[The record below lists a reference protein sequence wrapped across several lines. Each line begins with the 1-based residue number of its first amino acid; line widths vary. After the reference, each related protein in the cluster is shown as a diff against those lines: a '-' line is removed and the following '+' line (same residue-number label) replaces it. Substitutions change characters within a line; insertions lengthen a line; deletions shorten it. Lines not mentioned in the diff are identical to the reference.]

1 VKRTVPMES
10 GLAETGSEAVLGD
23 GFDIFLYNSIYT
35 IIMTEKNKAVGH
47 KIKIQR
53 VERGR
58 TKSYYVN
65 FPVALA
71 EAAQIQKGEEL
82 EWLME
87 DRNTFILRR
96 VPPKKSALKRMKSLT

>member
-1 VKRTVPMES
+1 M
-10 GLAETGSEAVLGD
+10 
-23 GFDIFLYNSIYT
+23 
-35 IIMTEKNKAVGH
+35 GH

-53 VERGR
+53 VERQT

-65 FPVALA
+65 FPAALA
-71 EAAQIQKGEEL
+71 EAAQIEKGEEL

-96 VPPKKSALKRMKSLT
+96 VIPKKSMLKRRTRLT

>member
-1 VKRTVPMES
+1 M
-10 GLAETGSEAVLGD
+10 
-23 GFDIFLYNSIYT
+23 
-35 IIMTEKNKAVGH
+35 GH

-53 VERGR
+53 VERKT

-65 FPVALA
+65 FPAALA
-71 EAAQIQKGEEL
+71 EAARIEKGEEL

-96 VPPKKSALKRMKSLT
+96 VIPKKSVLKRKTRLT

>member
-1 VKRTVPMES
+1 M
-10 GLAETGSEAVLGD
+10 
-23 GFDIFLYNSIYT
+23 
-35 IIMTEKNKAVGH
+35 GH

-53 VERGR
+53 VERGT

-65 FPVALA
+65 FPAALA
-71 EAAQIQKGEEL
+71 EATQIEKGEEL

-96 VPPKKSALKRMKSLT
+96 VAPKKSVLKRKKSLT